1 MIDFVVAGL
10 VLGDSRLG
18 VRLSF
23 KPCWYCSHLLGVA
36 RNAHVLSSY
45 LECVTERQ
53 LRIRK
58 NWRGLLGEG
67 GTEREATKKRRLAEW
82 TSASLLGLA
91 EVPDK
96 QHSDRFFLA
105 GTINV
110 KVA

>member
-1 MIDFVVAGL
+1 
-10 VLGDSRLG
+10 
-18 VRLSF
+18 
-23 KPCWYCSHLLGVA
+23 
-36 RNAHVLSSY
+36 
-45 LECVTERQ
+45 
-53 LRIRK
+53 
-58 NWRGLLGEG
+58 LGEG